1 MSAAV
6 AQDEETEAY
15 VQELET
21 RRDALGEELDV
32 PSGDTLA
39 AELTRFLKEHEER
52 SRPDPDDD

>member
-1 MSAAV
+1 M

-15 VQELET
+15 VHELET
-21 RRDALGEELDV
+21 RRDALGEDLDV

-52 SRPDPDDD
+52 SRELDDDAQGS